1 MSSPLRVI
9 REDGDILAVDKPAGQ
24 AVIPGRGLSKE
35 PLCLQAQ
42 RHTGGKIFIAH
53 RIDREA
59 SGLVIFA
66 KNPQIHRR
74 LCQDFES
81 RRARKTYWVA
91 LQGSPAQEGSID
103 KPLRLFGSGRMGVAD
118 SKGQPSLTRY
128 KTIERFP
135 NAALVEARPLT
146 GRRHQLRVHFF
157 SLGTPILG
165 DPLYG
170 RPPRPVGGFPRLM
183 LHALEL
189 RIPEADHGAPLV
201 LRAEPDE
208 EFLRL
213 FALLRAEDP
222 KLTRCAMTEG
232 GSAA

>member
-1 MSSPLRVI
+1 M
-9 REDGDILAVDKPAGQ
+9 LAVDKPAGQ
-24 AVIPGRGLSKE
+24 AVIPGRGLSEE

-42 RHTGGKIFIAH
+42 RHTGEKIFTVH

-66 KNPQIHRR
+66 KNPRTHQR
-74 LCQDFES
+74 LCRDFEA
-81 RRARKTYWVA
+81 RRAQKTYWTV
-91 LQGSPAQEGSID
+91 LLGSPAPTGTID

-128 KTIERFP
+128 KMLERFAG
-135 NAALVEARPLT
+135 AALVEAFPLT
-146 GRRHQLRVHFF
+146 GRRHQLRIHFF

-189 RIPEADHGAPLV
+189 RLPGADHGPPLV
-201 LRAEPDE
+201 LRAEPDD

-213 FALLRAEDP
+213 LSLLRAEG
-222 KLTRCAMTEG
+222 RG
-232 GSAA
+232 AAS